1 MPEIQWTPEL
11 DTLLCSTAQSTL
23 FDWAAVVEALRGMG
37 LSQLTPNLARQ
48 RYAVLTLGASDSD
61 DDLSSDDDA
70 VAQGTAGV
78 TAPAIPSSWAPD
90 PNMEQGTAA
99 QPAAAAQPLP
109 DIRHDEMEQHW
120 AAFDPAVHGSAMEY
134 ADSILQRRAATQ
146 QSQRD
151 AMFER
156 VLQSLGGPLPEGV
169 RAPPAPQPI
178 LRPGREIL
186 PRAKQAGA
194 VIDVDR
200 VAASDAAVA
209 ESRAAAREAR
219 AQHEAAIST
228 QIEAMRVQLTLG
240 GGNQESNLPFDDGS
254 LGAAVL
260 DALTQRL
267 PADWDSRPVHTED
280 LRDVLGTLTQAAA
293 AAEAAVTSMSKP
305 ADGAAAAAAVV
316 AAAPRTP
323 SRCPLPSS
331 DSESEHDE
339 WARGRAA
346 VKRTSHERTPNTPS
360 AGGAAAGAIPHHV
373 YMASGSPAFVPRT
386 FAPKPKLPSSS
397 SSELSAGVPEPR
409 SHREELSASSDDEGG
424 VDALPWRAQSEQQRR
439 LERAQHAAAFLATV
453 QGGDDDGEPD
463 SSEQADG
470 DAVAAS
476 LAKYAAISGHAFLD
490 QSSGAGMGGMGGM
503 GGMPPGYM

>member
-11 DTLLCSTAQSTL
+11 DMLLCSTAQSTL

-61 DDLSSDDDA
+61 DDDLSSDDDDA
-70 VAQGTAGV
+70 AQGPAGV
-78 TAPAIPSSWAPD
+78 AVPAIPSSRAPD
-90 PNMEQGTAA
+90 PNTGQSLAA
-99 QPAAAAQPLP
+99 PPAAVAQPLP

-134 ADSILQRRAATQ
+134 ADSILQRRAAAQ

-178 LRPGREIL
+178 LRPGREML
-186 PRAKQAGA
+186 PRSQQAGA

-200 VAASDAAVA
+200 EAASDAAIA

-219 AQHEAAIST
+219 AQHDAAIST

-293 AAEAAVTSMSKP
+293 AADAAAASIIKP
-305 ADGAAAAAAVV
+305 QPAGGAAAAAT
-316 AAAPRTP
+316 AAAVPRTP

-339 WARGRAA
+339 WSRGRAA
-346 VKRTSHERTPNTPS
+346 VKRTSHERTPTTPS
-360 AGGAAAGAIPHHV
+360 AGGTAAGARPHHV

-386 FAPKPKLPSSS
+386 FVPKPKLPSSS

-424 VDALPWRAQSEQQRR
+424 VDALPWRAQTDQQRR

-453 QGGDDDGEPD
+453 QGGDDGGEPD
-463 SSEQADG
+463 SPAQADG

-476 LAKYAAISGHAFLD
+476 LAKYAATSGHAFLD

-503 GGMPPGYM
+503 PPGYM